1 MSQNKFECEEC
12 GATFN
17 TAEDLEQHYRAI
29 HSRFRC
35 GICGQS
41 FDSEPEL
48 EAHTSVAHPQIQ
60 NSGAP

>member
-1 MSQNKFECEEC
+1 MQAKYECEEC
-12 GATFN
+12 GATFY
-17 TAEDLEQHYRAI
+17 TQEDLVRHSREV

-35 GICGQS
+35 DICGEN

-60 NSGAP
+60 NSSTS